1 MQRIFGNVATFAID
15 YVVENEPYNSH
26 DNYWQGV
33 QYFLHT
39 MTINNESSNVN
50 NGKLIHVKV
59 SESKYFSILNAHIDL
74 FWATEGGVL
83 LLWLSLQNSIN

>member
-1 MQRIFGNVATFAID
+1 
-15 YVVENEPYNSH
+15 
-26 DNYWQGV
+26 
-33 QYFLHT
+33 

-83 LLWLSLQNSIN
+83 LLWLSLQNSIKQNLKHNLKQLYWKRLDIHM